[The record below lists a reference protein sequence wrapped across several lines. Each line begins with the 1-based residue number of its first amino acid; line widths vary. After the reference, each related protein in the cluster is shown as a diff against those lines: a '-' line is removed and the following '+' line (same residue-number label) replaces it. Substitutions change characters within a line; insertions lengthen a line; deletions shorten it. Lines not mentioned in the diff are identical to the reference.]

1 MNNPKYLYIAGPF
14 SIGDMMLNIRAAM
27 MVAGLAVL
35 RGWIPFIPHLT
46 GFWHMLSPRSY
57 QEWLDY
63 DLAWL
68 AKCDAVLR
76 ITGESPGADR
86 EVKEAMRLNIPVYLG
101 IDQLPPG
108 GN

>member
-1 MNNPKYLYIAGPF
+1 
-14 SIGDMMLNIRAAM
+14 
-27 MVAGLAVL
+27 
-35 RGWIPFIPHLT
+35 
-46 GFWHMLSPRSY
+46 
-57 QEWLDY
+57 
-63 DLAWL
+63 LAWL